1 MRGDSM
7 RCRNCPYEIEDLTL
21 RTEMYNWYI
30 VNNQMTEEE
39 MKLISERINKQEGRK
54 YPCSNQIVVCGFFST
69 DEEWDNFV
77 NNNLDKIKTRKK
89 DMVMF
94 ANKEQWYHFDY
105 INYSQRGYR
114 FYKIKVSRN
123 VNRELFLDCIY
134 PYCSLYCK
142 EIEWI

>member
-30 VNNQMTEEE
+30 VNNQMIEEE
-39 MKLISERINKQEGRK
+39 MKLISERINKQEGRR

-69 DEEWDNFV
+69 DEEWNNFV

-89 DMVMF
+89 DRVVF
-94 ANKEQWYHFDY
+94 ANKEQWYHFNY

-123 VNRELFLDCIY
+123 VNRELFLNCIY

>member
-69 DEEWDNFV
+69 DEEWNNFV
-77 NNNLDKIKTRKK
+77 NNNLDKIKTRQKNR
-89 DMVMF
+89 VIF

-123 VNRELFLDCIY
+123 VNRELFLNCIY

>member
-21 RTEMYNWYI
+21 RTEMHNWYI

-69 DEEWDNFV
+69 DEEWNNFV

-89 DMVMF
+89 DRVIF
-94 ANKEQWYHFDY
+94 ANKEQWYHFNY

-114 FYKIKVSRN
+114 FYKIKVSHN
-123 VNRELFLDCIY
+123 VNRELFLNCIY
-134 PYCSLYCK
+134 PYCLLYCK
-142 EIEWI
+142 KIEWI

>member
-1 MRGDSM
+1 MRGDLM

-30 VNNQMTEEE
+30 VNNKMTEEE

-69 DEEWDNFV
+69 DEEWNNFV

-89 DMVMF
+89 DRVIF

-123 VNRELFLDCIY
+123 VNRELFLNCIY

>member
-21 RTEMYNWYI
+21 RTEIHNWYI

-69 DEEWDNFV
+69 DEEWNNFV
-77 NNNLDKIKTRKK
+77 NNNFDKIKTKQK
-89 DMVMF
+89 DRIIF
-94 ANKEQWYHFDY
+94 ANKEQWYHFNY

-123 VNRELFLDCIY
+123 VNRELFLNCIY

>member
-69 DEEWDNFV
+69 DEEWNNFV
-77 NNNLDKIKTRKK
+77 NNNLDKIKTRQK
-89 DMVMF
+89 DRVIF
-94 ANKEQWYHFDY
+94 ANKEQWYHFNY

-123 VNRELFLDCIY
+123 VNRELFLNCIY

>member
-21 RTEMYNWYI
+21 RIEMYNWYI

-69 DEEWDNFV
+69 DEEWNNFV
-77 NNNLDKIKTRKK
+77 NNNLDKIKTRQK
-89 DMVMF
+89 DRVIF
-94 ANKEQWYHFDY
+94 SNKEQWYHFNY

-123 VNRELFLDCIY
+123 VNRELFLNCIY

>member
-39 MKLISERINKQEGRK
+39 MKVISERINKQEGRK

>member
-1 MRGDSM
+1 
-7 RCRNCPYEIEDLTL
+7 
-21 RTEMYNWYI
+21 
-30 VNNQMTEEE
+30 MTEEE

-69 DEEWDNFV
+69 DKEWNNFV
-77 NNNLDKIKTRKK
+77 NNNLDKIKTRQK
-89 DMVMF
+89 DRVIF
-94 ANKEQWYHFDY
+94 VNKEQWYHFNY

-123 VNRELFLDCIY
+123 VNRELFLNCIY

>member
-21 RTEMYNWYI
+21 RTEMHNWYI

-69 DEEWDNFV
+69 DEEWNNFV

-89 DMVMF
+89 DRVIF
-94 ANKEQWYHFDY
+94 ANKEQWYHFNY

-114 FYKIKVSRN
+114 FYKIKVSSN
-123 VNRELFLDCIY
+123 VNRELFLNCIY

>member
-7 RCRNCPYEIEDLTL
+7 RCRNCPYEIEDLTS

-69 DEEWDNFV
+69 DEEWNDFV
-77 NNNLDKIKTRKK
+77 NNNLDKIKIRQK
-89 DMVMF
+89 DRVVF

-123 VNRELFLDCIY
+123 VNRELFLNCIY

>member
-69 DEEWDNFV
+69 DEEWNNFV

-89 DMVMF
+89 DRVIF
-94 ANKEQWYHFDY
+94 ANKEQWYHFNY

-123 VNRELFLDCIY
+123 VNRELFLNCIY

>member
-30 VNNQMTEEE
+30 VNNQMIEEE
-39 MKLISERINKQEGRK
+39 MKLISERINKQEGRR
-54 YPCSNQIVVCGFFST
+54 YPCSNQIVVCGCYST
-69 DEEWDNFV
+69 DEEWNNFV

-89 DMVMF
+89 DRVIF

-123 VNRELFLDCIY
+123 VNRELFLNCIY

>member
-69 DEEWDNFV
+69 DEEWNNFV
-77 NNNLDKIKTRKK
+77 NNNLDKIKTRQKNR
-89 DMVMF
+89 VIF
-94 ANKEQWYHFDY
+94 ANKEQWYHFNY

-123 VNRELFLDCIY
+123 VNRELFLNCIY

>member
-54 YPCSNQIVVCGFFST
+54 YPCSNKIVVCGFFST
-69 DEEWDNFV
+69 DEEWNNFV
-77 NNNLDKIKTRKK
+77 NNNLDKIKIRQK
-89 DMVMF
+89 DRVVF

-123 VNRELFLDCIY
+123 VNRELFLNCIY

>member
-89 DMVMF
+89 DRVIF